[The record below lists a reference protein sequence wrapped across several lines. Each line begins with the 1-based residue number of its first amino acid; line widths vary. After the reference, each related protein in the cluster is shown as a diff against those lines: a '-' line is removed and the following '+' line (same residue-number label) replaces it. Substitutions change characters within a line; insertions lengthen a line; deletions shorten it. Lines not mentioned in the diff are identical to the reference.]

1 MSSYNLPPVSHLPQW
16 TRVGRLGKPGSLRR
30 LPANQLQPLPPAPS
44 ADRGAGRAA
53 PESRC
58 REPDHRAASL
68 QRNIQF
74 LQQQHK
80 DTLDK
85 LHAEIEYLRRENK
98 GTTHSRRGV
107 RPPTQGSEA
116 RTGLYLEEQLQDM
129 RSSQDQALSIGEASE
144 ILGSAKQDHSPQVK
158 GGLITSLQ
166 PLRIHSSPS
175 HPPRAPTLQECEVI
189 IRQLYNANSLQ
200 SQEIIRVKALLR
212 DIVLSKKITPEN
224 YILTK
229 AYLVDGTRK
238 SSEEKKF
245 PKLGLQTF
253 PDKTSEPSQSGLVL
267 PALTQSLSP
276 TIAER
281 QRRTRAVQRD
291 RFKRTARVKGG
302 RVAPSKK
309 KKERKQKKTPQ
320 NRPRPPGAPWV
331 AGREAARGEEGV
343 GVVGGGDDDD
353 GGDDNDARER
363 EPRHHS
369 ARAPLRCTR
378 RRRAAAAKQFSV

>member
-1 MSSYNLPPVSHLPQW
+1 MSSHNLPPVQHLPQW
-16 TRVGRLGKPGSLRR
+16 TRVGRLGKPCSPRR
-30 LPANQLQPLPPAPS
+30 LPANKLQPLPVAPP
-44 ADRGAGRAA
+44 ADRRVWRAA
-53 PESRC
+53 EVTCHSDMDPRV
-58 REPDHRAASL
+58 ASV

-80 DTLDK
+80 ETLEK

-98 GTTHSRRGV
+98 ELQYKMIMEPPKSSRKGVTHSRRGI

-116 RTGLYLEEQLQDM
+116 RTGLYLEEPLQDT
-129 RSSQDQALSIGEASE
+129 RPSQDQALSNEEGSN
-144 ILGSAKQDHSPQVK
+144 ILGCARQDHNPDAK

-166 PLRIHSSPS
+166 PLRIHSNPS

-200 SQEIIRVKALLR
+200 SQEIIRVKTLLR

-229 AYLVDGTRK
+229 AYLVDGTSK

-253 PDKTSEPSQSGLVL
+253 PEKTSGPPQSRVVL
-267 PALTQSLSP
+267 PALKQSLSS

-291 RFKRTARVKGG
+291 RFKRTV
-302 RVAPSKK
+302 
-309 KKERKQKKTPQ
+309 Q
-320 NRPRPPGAPWV
+320 
-331 AGREAARGEEGV
+331 
-343 GVVGGGDDDD
+343 
-353 GGDDNDARER
+353 
-363 EPRHHS
+363 
-369 ARAPLRCTR
+369 
-378 RRRAAAAKQFSV
+378 

>member
-1 MSSYNLPPVSHLPQW
+1 MSSYNLPPVRHLPQW
-16 TRVGRLGKPGSLRR
+16 TRFGRLGKPRSPRR
-30 LPANQLQPLPPAPS
+30 LPANQLQPLPVVPPV
-44 ADRGAGRAA
+44 DRGVERVELSCHSDMD
-53 PESRC
+53 PRVVSM
-58 REPDHRAASL
+58 
-68 QRNIQF
+68 QRDIEF
-74 LQQQHK
+74 LQKQHK
-80 DTLDK
+80 ETLEK

-98 GTTHSRRGV
+98 ELQYKLIMDPPKSSRKGITHSRRGI

-116 RTGLYLEEQLQDM
+116 HMGLYLEEELQDIQ
-129 RSSQDQALSIGEASE
+129 SNGEE
-144 ILGSAKQDHSPQVK
+144 ILGSARQDHGSEVK

-238 SSEEKKF
+238 TSEEKKF

-253 PDKTSEPSQSGLVL
+253 PERGSGPSQSGVVL
-267 PALTQSLSP
+267 PALKQSLSS

-291 RFKRTARVKGG
+291 RFKRMV
-302 RVAPSKK
+302 
-309 KKERKQKKTPQ
+309 Q
-320 NRPRPPGAPWV
+320 
-331 AGREAARGEEGV
+331 
-343 GVVGGGDDDD
+343 
-353 GGDDNDARER
+353 
-363 EPRHHS
+363 
-369 ARAPLRCTR
+369 
-378 RRRAAAAKQFSV
+378 

>member
-1 MSSYNLPPVSHLPQW
+1 MSSNNLPPVRHLPQW
-16 TRVGRLGKPGSLRR
+16 TRVGRLGKPCSPRR
-30 LPANQLQPLPPAPS
+30 LLANHQGQPVPVAPAT
-44 ADRGAGRAA
+44 DRGVWRSAA
-53 PESRC
+53 EESCHSDTDPRV
-58 REPDHRAASL
+58 ASM

-80 DTLDK
+80 ETLEK

-98 GTTHSRRGV
+98 ELQYKMIMEPPKSSTKGMTRSRRGI

-116 RTGLYLEEQLQDM
+116 RTGLYLEEPLQDT
-129 RSSQDQALSIGEASE
+129 RPSQDQALSIGQGSE
-144 ILGSAKQDHSPQVK
+144 ILGSARQEREPELK

-166 PLRIHSSPS
+166 PLRIHSNPS
-175 HPPRAPTLQECEVI
+175 HPPRTPTLQECEVI

-253 PDKTSEPSQSGLVL
+253 PEKTSGPSKSGVVL
-267 PALTQSLSP
+267 PALKQSLSS

-281 QRRTRAVQRD
+281 QRRTRAVQKD
-291 RFKRTARVKGG
+291 RFKRMV
-302 RVAPSKK
+302 
-309 KKERKQKKTPQ
+309 Q
-320 NRPRPPGAPWV
+320 
-331 AGREAARGEEGV
+331 
-343 GVVGGGDDDD
+343 
-353 GGDDNDARER
+353 
-363 EPRHHS
+363 
-369 ARAPLRCTR
+369 
-378 RRRAAAAKQFSV
+378 